1 MSQLI
6 WMIDL
11 IPNWFWT
18 LVLWSGVLALVASY
32 ILGKIPF
39 VAQYRLPLRV
49 GGVIATIVGVYFYGV
64 IANEAKWKERV
75 SKLETQL
82 QAAQAESKQ
91 TNTVVEEKIVYKNRI
106 IKEKAKTQIE
116 YIDKVI
122 SQKEEVIKYV
132 ENCPVPKVIIDEH
145 NKAAVNGEQK

>member
-39 VAQYRLPLRV
+39 VAQYRLPLRI

-64 IANEAKWKERV
+64 IANEAKWQAKV
-75 SKLETQL
+75 DQLKTQL
-82 QAAQAESKQ
+82 EAAKQESKQ
-91 TNTVVEEKIVYKNRI
+91 ANTVIEEKIVYKDRI
-106 IKEKAKTQIE
+106 IKEKAKKQIE
-116 YIDKVI
+116 YVDKVI

-132 ENCPVPKVIIDEH
+132 ENCPVPKVIIDEI
-145 NKAAVNGEQK
+145 NKAAAGEQK